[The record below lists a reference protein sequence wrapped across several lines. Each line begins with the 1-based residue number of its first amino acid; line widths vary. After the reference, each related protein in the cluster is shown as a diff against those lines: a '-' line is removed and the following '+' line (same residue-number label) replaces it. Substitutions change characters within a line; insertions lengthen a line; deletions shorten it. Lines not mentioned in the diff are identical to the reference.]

1 MESLEK
7 AREAELLFLFKVEEM
22 NKDNK
27 RRENI
32 FRNIAVVTGAIKYFK
47 CFYNYTQV
55 ISIVRRVQVNYTR
68 MCISSMKQTPDKSL
82 KWCICWVDVSS
93 TGDIMKMMFTSAG
106 LKG

>member
-1 MESLEK
+1 MQNKEPSKLHTVVISCFGSEI
-7 AREAELLFLFKVEEM
+7 EEDEEM

-32 FRNIAVVTGAIKYFK
+32 LRNIAVVTGAIKYFK

-68 MCISSMKQTPDKSL
+68 MCISRMKQTPDKSL
-82 KWCICWVDVSS
+82 K
-93 TGDIMKMMFTSAG
+93 
-106 LKG
+106 